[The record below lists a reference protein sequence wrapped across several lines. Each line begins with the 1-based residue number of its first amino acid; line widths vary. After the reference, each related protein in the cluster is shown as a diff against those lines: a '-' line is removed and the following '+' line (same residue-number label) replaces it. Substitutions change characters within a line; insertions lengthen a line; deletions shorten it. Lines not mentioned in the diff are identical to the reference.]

1 MPSNDYD
8 AGYADG
14 RKDAQEKISKL
25 EDEINHLEDNFTE
38 WLKEYR
44 AMTERVAALNAELAC
59 SIVSGND
66 AREQSLGYV
75 YDLNSAAKRIAELE
89 AELMAYK
96 QGRFNRERAET
107 ELEDAGQSK
116 DYVKGF
122 LHGHQNG
129 GWQRIALMRELAAFR
144 AALEKK

>member
-1 MPSNDYD
+1 MASNDYD

-89 AELMAYK
+89 AE
-96 QGRFNRERAET
+96 NE
-107 ELEDAGQSK
+107 ELKKAISK
-116 DYVKGF
+116 PWMGS
-122 LHGHQNG
+122 
-129 GWQRIALMRELAAFR
+129 AR
-144 AALEKK
+144 AAMEKK